1 MLLCSQV
8 SEQDAQGNALEG
20 LKQEKTYHAEPKTG
34 LNKTCSRNS
43 SAKLWFLPLD
53 TVKSSPGGLSA
64 PSLTPASPLH
74 LTHSL
79 DVASLPP
86 SLAAPSYIL
95 LHFGGVMITVV
106 AVGTAITCP
115 YSTSFRCCPLKG
127 ESLWFSL
134 SSLVHLTPGET

>member
-1 MLLCSQV
+1 MLWCSQV

-20 LKQEKTYHAEPKTG
+20 LEQEKTYCAEPKTG

-43 SAKLWFLPLD
+43 SAKLRILPLD

-64 PSLTPASPLH
+64 PSLTPASILH

-79 DVASLPP
+79 DMASLPP

-106 AVGTAITCP
+106 AAGTAI
-115 YSTSFRCCPLKG
+115 
-127 ESLWFSL
+127 SLPIQHFF
-134 SSLVHLTPGET
+134 